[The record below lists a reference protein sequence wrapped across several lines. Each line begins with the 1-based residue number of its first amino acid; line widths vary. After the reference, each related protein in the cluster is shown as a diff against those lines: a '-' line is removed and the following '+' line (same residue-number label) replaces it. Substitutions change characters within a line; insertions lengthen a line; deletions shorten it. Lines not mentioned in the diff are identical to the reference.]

1 VYYAQKLKNKEDY
14 NKLIL
19 WGLSAL
25 SLYDLLF
32 IIFFMG
38 KLFLLH
44 TWLVFNSLTFY
55 ENIKKK
61 FKKIPG
67 IIPFKKYL
75 FYTWKRIIY
84 KLPPKS
90 SFIYLLNRIN
100 EKKRKKKEEKEDNNR
115 YSKNEEEEEEEK
127 KYEDSKD
134 KEDKYKGKSKD
145 SDEITNHNCNESS
158 NDINVN
164 TDNNN
169 NDIKKLNEYKMNNS
183 KIKQTNSYEEKID
196 NFKIRIKPLKP
207 INREKFSVKER
218 FNTPFMSKKNN
229 MISSNYSE
237 MCTDNQEIISQENR
251 NLKSNIST
259 EDINNAHHDPKIH
272 EINKINIQQQQQHDY
287 EGRNFKLNFN
297 NNLGNDFITG
307 DDYEDHIIMK
317 NKIIYKLDEVDR
329 NLEEEK

>member
-1 VYYAQKLKNKEDY
+1 
-14 NKLIL
+14 
-19 WGLSAL
+19 
-25 SLYDLLF
+25 
-32 IIFFMG
+32 
-38 KLFLLH
+38 
-44 TWLVFNSLTFY
+44 
-55 ENIKKK
+55 
-61 FKKIPG
+61 
-67 IIPFKKYL
+67 
-75 FYTWKRIIY
+75 
-84 KLPPKS
+84 
-90 SFIYLLNRIN
+90 
-100 EKKRKKKEEKEDNNR
+100 
-115 YSKNEEEEEEEK
+115 
-127 KYEDSKD
+127 
-134 KEDKYKGKSKD
+134 
-145 SDEITNHNCNESS
+145 
-158 NDINVN
+158 
-164 TDNNN
+164 
-169 NDIKKLNEYKMNNS
+169 MNNS

-259 EDINNAHHDPKIH
+259 EDINNDHHDPKIH